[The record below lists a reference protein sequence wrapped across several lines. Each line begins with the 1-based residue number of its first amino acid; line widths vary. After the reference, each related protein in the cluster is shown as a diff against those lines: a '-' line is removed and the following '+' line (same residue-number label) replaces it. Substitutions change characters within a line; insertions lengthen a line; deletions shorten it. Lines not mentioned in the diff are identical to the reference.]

1 MSHSLANYMESE
13 CDMAKYF
20 MSSLIYFHEPEES
33 EVSSHITLTSM
44 VYSTLFIFT
53 AVVSTRVGNSV

>member
-1 MSHSLANYMESE
+1 MESE
-13 CDMAKYF
+13 CDMAKDF

-33 EVSSHITLTSM
+33 EVSSHITLTRM
-44 VYSTLFIFT
+44 VYSTLYIFT